1 MEKKIWFTSDTHF
14 GHDKEFLYGPRG
26 FASIGQHDWEIIRNW
41 NSVVGPDDEVY
52 HLGDMMLVDNEKGLH
67 CVGMLNG
74 HIHIILGNHD
84 TETRAELYKRRPN
97 VVEVTYAT
105 QLRYKKNYFFLCH
118 YPVITA
124 NYDDQK
130 PWAMHLINLFGHTH
144 QKEKFYNN
152 NPYMYNVG
160 LDAHNNY
167 PVEINE
173 IIADIKAK
181 KLECDSLQDSI
192 DKQ

>member
-14 GHDKEFLYGPRG
+14 GHNKEFLYGPRG
-26 FASIGQHDWEIIRNW
+26 FTSIGQHDWEIIRNW

-52 HLGDMMLVDNEKGLH
+52 HLGDMMLVNNEHGMH
-67 CVGMLNG
+67 CIRMLNG
-74 HIHIILGNHD
+74 RIHLILGNHD
-84 TETRAELYKRRPN
+84 TQSRHVCYEECPN
-97 VVEVTYAT
+97 ICEIVFAT
-105 QLRYKKNYFFLCH
+105 QIRYKKNYFYCSH
-118 YPVITA
+118 YPTITA

-130 PWAMHLINLFGHTH
+130 PWSMHLINLFGHTH
-144 QKEKFYNN
+144 QKEKFYND

-173 IIADIKAK
+173 IIADIKTK
-181 KLECDSLQDSI
+181 KETLDRQ
-192 DKQ
+192 